1 MNNGLPDV
9 MPTPEEQ
16 EKMRNDLVRFTDCEN
31 LLFEGVTFQNAPK
44 FHVHPL
50 NCENVVIDGIT
61 VRCPWNAQN
70 GDAIDISDCHRVLI
84 VGSTVDAGDDGLC
97 MKSGLPKEGHI
108 SGVEDVLIQN
118 NTVYHAH
125 GAFVLG
131 SETASGVRRIV
142 VRNCRFSGT
151 DTGLRF
157 KSGLSR
163 GGKTE
168 QLYIQDCV
176 MTDIAQQAIVFQC
189 DYVDRPAGSD
199 PKATPTYTDEQRRWA
214 PNFQDI
220 HISGITCRGVPTAI
234 QASGILGLDCIHDVN
249 ISNSTFI
256 YNKVG
261 QQIDER
267 TARITLSGVNL
278 VKDIDASVQR

>member
-1 MNNGLPDV
+1 
-9 MPTPEEQ
+9 
-16 EKMRNDLVRFTDCEN
+16 
-31 LLFEGVTFQNAPK
+31 
-44 FHVHPL
+44 
-50 NCENVVIDGIT
+50 
-61 VRCPWNAQN
+61 
-70 GDAIDISDCHRVLI
+70 
-84 VGSTVDAGDDGLC
+84 
-97 MKSGLPKEGHI
+97 
-108 SGVEDVLIQN
+108 
-118 NTVYHAH
+118 
-125 GAFVLG
+125 
-131 SETASGVRRIV
+131 
-142 VRNCRFSGT
+142 
-151 DTGLRF
+151 
-157 KSGLSR
+157 
-163 GGKTE
+163 
-168 QLYIQDCV
+168 